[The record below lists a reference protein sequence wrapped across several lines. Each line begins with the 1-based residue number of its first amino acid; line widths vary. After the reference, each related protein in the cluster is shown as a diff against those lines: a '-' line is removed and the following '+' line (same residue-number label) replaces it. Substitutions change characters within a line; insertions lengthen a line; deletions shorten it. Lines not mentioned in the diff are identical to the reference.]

1 MVIQRIGVYSLG
13 KIVGALYAGLGL
25 IAGAFL
31 TLFSLFGLVVSTG
44 DGFGQQD
51 IAIFFGLGAI
61 IFLPLFYGILGFVGG
76 LLSAV
81 IYNFAAG
88 VVGGLELEVR

>member
-1 MVIQRIGVYSLG
+1 MVIQRIGVLSLG
-13 KIVGALYAGLGL
+13 KIVGALYGGLGL

-31 TLFSLFGLVVSTG
+31 TLFSFFGFVFSVA
-44 DGFGQQD
+44 DGIGQQD
-51 IAIFFGLGAI
+51 ISMLFGMGAI
-61 IFLPLFYGILGFVGG
+61 LFIPLLYGTLGFIVGIL
-76 LLSAV
+76 AAA

>member
-1 MVIQRIGVYSLG
+1 MVIQRIGVLSLG
-13 KIVGALYAGLGL
+13 KIVGALYGGLGL

-31 TLFSLFGLVVSTG
+31 TLFSLFGLLFSMG
-44 DGFGQQD
+44 NRLGQQEMALLG
-51 IAIFFGLGAI
+51 IGAI
-61 IFLPLFYGILGFVGG
+61 VFLPLLYGALGFIGG
-76 LLSAV
+76 VLSAV